1 MSLTLF
7 YLLVLFFGI
16 CTVLCSIFDKKK
28 RIYMKLAL
36 VSGSIFISGIIICIL
51 FVAFARPTDVS
62 TRLYYLDSLNKLDNG
77 YSYTYLNEENQLYGG
92 FMKNIDD
99 GNSFAYYE
107 EVPYL
112 EITTYGERIKFLFL
126 YNDSPSGSHTVN
138 ILHVLSEADSVS
150 TN

>member
-1 MSLTLF
+1 MSLTF
-7 YLLVLFFGI
+7 FFLLVLFFGI
-16 CTVLCSIFDKKK
+16 CTILCSIFDKKK

-36 VSGSIFISGIIICIL
+36 VSGSFFISGIIICIL
-51 FVAFARPTDVS
+51 FVAFAHPVDVS
-62 TRLYYLDSLNKLDNG
+62 SQFYPLNSFTKLENG
-77 YSYTYLNEENQLYGG
+77 YSYTYDGDNQLCGG
-92 FMKNIDD
+92 FASIGDD
-99 GNSFAYYE
+99 SLAYYE

-126 YNDSPSGSHTVN
+126 YNDSPSRSHTVN